1 LSSEL
6 GFTARQVIAFVVAL
20 LATSCESAGERPVEV
35 PETPG
40 KEVVGTAGNEGCGIP
55 PRVEVGESAIRS
67 LNSGGEERT
76 YRLFLPSEYDPSEPT
91 PLVLNLHAASATSG
105 HQVTFSGLEDT
116 AESEGFVLVHPE
128 APRRTNYLWQFA
140 DQTDVNFI
148 ADLLDLLEAEL
159 CVDPDR
165 IFSTGMSQ
173 GGDFSTFLACQIPER
188 IAAVASVS
196 VLNHHDSCTRP
207 VPMLAFVGT
216 ADPVYDIDNGLV
228 LAVPGVPDDILPGPL
243 VDEAAA
249 WATTNGCKAKPM
261 VDRFTKEIRRYQFV
275 CSGENDLVYYV
286 HPGGHVWPGIDAGG
300 VWEANFGPSVSS
312 LDANSLIWRF
322 FAAHPAD

>member
-1 LSSEL
+1 MACGEDPRISEWSTADTTCPPAPHHSIEATTADLTLSLIS
-6 GFTARQVIAFVVAL
+6 
-20 LATSCESAGERPVEV
+20 
-35 PETPG
+35 
-40 KEVVGTAGNEGCGIP
+40 
-55 PRVEVGESAIRS
+55 
-67 LNSGGEERT
+67 
-76 YRLFLPSEYDPSEPT
+76 
-91 PLVLNLHAASATSG
+91 
-105 HQVTFSGLEDT
+105 EDT